1 MQEDIEHRAVTLAMN
16 VSKMTGRTFRN
27 ALAKLLHFLKT
38 KRQQHQ
44 QVKPRGKQSV
54 KKLIGQNQGV
64 TRVDLSHDD
73 DVKQFEHVA
82 RKYGVDYAITKVK
95 GEKPRYLIFFKAR
108 DADALT
114 QAFTEYSRKTVE
126 KEKKPSVL
134 KKLRDLSAVVK
145 GKVLERT
152 REKQRGQ
159 SR

>member
-1 MQEDIEHRAVTLAMN
+1 MQEDIEHRAVTLAIN
-16 VSKMTGRTFRN
+16 AGKMTGRTFRN
-27 ALAKLLHFLKT
+27 ALAKLLHFLKN
-38 KRQQHQ
+38 KHQQHK
-44 QVKPRGKQSV
+44 QVKPQGKQSM

-108 DADALT
+108 DNDVLTAALEEYT
-114 QAFTEYSRKTVE
+114 AQRMRGKDKQALHS
-126 KEKKPSVL
+126 
-134 KKLRDLSAVVK
+134 KLRQPSLA
-145 GKVLERT
+145 GQERAA
-152 REKQRGQ
+152 RKKEV

>member
-1 MQEDIEHRAVTLAMN
+1 MQEDIEHRAVTLAIN
-16 VSKMTGRTFRN
+16 TGKMTGRTFRN
-27 ALAKLLHFLKT
+27 ALAKLLHFLKN

-108 DADALT
+108 DNDALT
-114 QAFTEYSRKTVE
+114 AALEEYTAQRMRGKG
-126 KEKKPSVL
+126 KPSL
-134 KKLRDLSAVVK
+134 HSKLQQPSLA
-145 GKVLERT
+145 GQERAA
-152 REKQRGQ
+152 RQKEV

>member
-1 MQEDIEHRAVTLAMN
+1 MQEDIEHRAVTLAIN
-16 VSKMTGRTFRN
+16 AGKMTGRTFRN
-27 ALAKLLHFLKT
+27 ALAKLLHFLKNEH
-38 KRQQHQ
+38 QQHK

-108 DADALT
+108 DNDALT
-114 QAFTEYSRKTVE
+114 AALEEYTAQRMRGKDKQALHSKLQQPSLAGQERVARQKEVSR
-126 KEKKPSVL
+126 
-134 KKLRDLSAVVK
+134 
-145 GKVLERT
+145 
-152 REKQRGQ
+152 
-159 SR
+159 

>member
-1 MQEDIEHRAVTLAMN
+1 MQEDIEHRAVTLAIN
-16 VSKMTGRTFRN
+16 AGKMTGRTFRN
-27 ALAKLLHFLKT
+27 ALAKLLHFLKN
-38 KRQQHQ
+38 KHQQHQ

-64 TRVDLSHDD
+64 SRVDLSHDD

-108 DADALT
+108 DNDALMAALEEYT
-114 QAFTEYSRKTVE
+114 AQRMRGKDKQALHS
-126 KEKKPSVL
+126 
-134 KKLRDLSAVVK
+134 KLRQPSLA
-145 GKVLERT
+145 GQERAA
-152 REKQRGQ
+152 RQKEV

>member
-1 MQEDIEHRAVTLAMN
+1 MQEDIEHRAVTLAIN
-16 VSKMTGRTFRN
+16 TGKMTGRTFRN
-27 ALAKLLHFLKT
+27 ALAKLLHFLKN
-38 KRQQHQ
+38 KHQQHQ

-64 TRVDLSHDD
+64 SRVDLSHDD

-108 DADALT
+108 DNDALMAALEDYT
-114 QAFTEYSRKTVE
+114 AQRMRGKDKQALHS
-126 KEKKPSVL
+126 
-134 KKLRDLSAVVK
+134 KLRQPSLA
-145 GKVLERT
+145 GQERAA
-152 REKQRGQ
+152 RQKEV

>member
-1 MQEDIEHRAVTLAMN
+1 MQEDIEHRAVTLAIN
-16 VSKMTGRTFRN
+16 AGKMTGRTFRN
-27 ALAKLLHFLKT
+27 ALAKLLHFLKN
-38 KRQQHQ
+38 KHQQHK

-64 TRVDLSHDD
+64 TRVDSSHDD

-108 DADALT
+108 DNDALT
-114 QAFTEYSRKTVE
+114 AALEEYTAQRVRGRDKQALHS
-126 KEKKPSVL
+126 
-134 KKLRDLSAVVK
+134 KLRQPSLA
-145 GKVLERT
+145 GQERAA
-152 REKQRGQ
+152 RQKEV

>member
-1 MQEDIEHRAVTLAMN
+1 MQEDIEHRAVTLAIN
-16 VSKMTGRTFRN
+16 TGKMTGRTFRN
-27 ALAKLLHFLKT
+27 ALAKLLHFLKN
-38 KRQQHQ
+38 KHQQHK

-64 TRVDLSHDD
+64 SRVDLSHDD

-108 DADALT
+108 DNDALT
-114 QAFTEYSRKTVE
+114 AALEEYTVQRVRGKDKQALHS
-126 KEKKPSVL
+126 
-134 KKLRDLSAVVK
+134 KLRQPSLA
-145 GKVLERT
+145 GQERAA
-152 REKQRGQ
+152 RKKEV

>member
-1 MQEDIEHRAVTLAMN
+1 MQEDIEHRAVTLAIN
-16 VSKMTGRTFRN
+16 TSKMTGRTFRN
-27 ALAKLLHFLKT
+27 ALAKLLHFLKN

-108 DADALT
+108 DNDVLTAALE
-114 QAFTEYSRKTVE
+114 EYTAQRVRGKDKSSLHSKLQQTSLAGQERVARQKEVSR
-126 KEKKPSVL
+126 
-134 KKLRDLSAVVK
+134 
-145 GKVLERT
+145 
-152 REKQRGQ
+152 
-159 SR
+159 

>member
-27 ALAKLLHFLKT
+27 ALAKLLHFLKN
-38 KRQQHQ
+38 KRQQHK

-64 TRVDLSHDD
+64 SRVDLSHDD

-108 DADALT
+108 DNDALT
-114 QAFTEYSRKTVE
+114 AALEEYTAQRMRGKDKQALQS
-126 KEKKPSVL
+126 
-134 KKLRDLSAVVK
+134 KLRQPSLA
-145 GKVLERT
+145 GQERAA
-152 REKQRGQ
+152 RQKEV

>member
-1 MQEDIEHRAVTLAMN
+1 MQEDIEHRAVTLAIN
-16 VSKMTGRTFRN
+16 TGKMTGRTFRN
-27 ALAKLLHFLKT
+27 ALAKLLHFLKN
-38 KRQQHQ
+38 KHQQHK

-64 TRVDLSHDD
+64 SRVDLSHDD

-108 DADALT
+108 DNDALT
-114 QAFTEYSRKTVE
+114 AALEEYTVQRVRGKDKQALHS
-126 KEKKPSVL
+126 
-134 KKLRDLSAVVK
+134 KLRQPSLA
-145 GKVLERT
+145 GQERVA
-152 REKQRGQ
+152 RQKEV

>member
-1 MQEDIEHRAVTLAMN
+1 MQEEIEHRAVTLAIN
-16 VSKMTGRTFRN
+16 AGKMTGRTFRN
-27 ALAKLLHFLKT
+27 ALVKLLHFLKS

-44 QVKPRGKQSV
+44 QVKSRGKQSV

-108 DADALT
+108 DNDALT
-114 QAFTEYSRKTVE
+114 AALEEYTAQRVRGRDKQALHS
-126 KEKKPSVL
+126 
-134 KKLRDLSAVVK
+134 KLRQPSLA
-145 GKVLERT
+145 GQERAA
-152 REKQRGQ
+152 RQKEV

>member
-27 ALAKLLHFLKT
+27 ALTKLLHFLKN
-38 KRQQHQ
+38 KRQQHK
-44 QVKPRGKQSV
+44 QVKPCGKQSL

-64 TRVDLSHDD
+64 SRVDLTHDD

-108 DADALT
+108 DNDALT
-114 QAFTEYSRKTVE
+114 AALEEYTAQRMRGRDKQALHSKLQQPSLAGQERVARQKEVSR
-126 KEKKPSVL
+126 
-134 KKLRDLSAVVK
+134 
-145 GKVLERT
+145 
-152 REKQRGQ
+152 
-159 SR
+159 

>member
-27 ALAKLLHFLKT
+27 ALAKLLHFLKN
-38 KRQQHQ
+38 KHQQHK
-44 QVKPRGKQSV
+44 QVKPCGKQSV

-64 TRVDLSHDD
+64 SRVDLSHDD

-108 DADALT
+108 DNDALT
-114 QAFTEYSRKTVE
+114 AALEEYTVQRVRGKDKQALHS
-126 KEKKPSVL
+126 
-134 KKLRDLSAVVK
+134 KLRQPSLA
-145 GKVLERT
+145 GQERAT
-152 REKQRGQ
+152 RQKEVCR
-159 SR
+159 

>member
-1 MQEDIEHRAVTLAMN
+1 MQEDIEHRAVTLAIN
-16 VSKMTGRTFRN
+16 AGKMTGRTFRN
-27 ALAKLLHFLKT
+27 ALAKLLHFLKN
-38 KRQQHQ
+38 KHQQHK

-108 DADALT
+108 DNDALT
-114 QAFTEYSRKTVE
+114 AALEEYTAQRVRGRDKQALHS
-126 KEKKPSVL
+126 
-134 KKLRDLSAVVK
+134 KLRQPSLA
-145 GKVLERT
+145 GQERVA
-152 REKQRGQ
+152 RQKEV

>member
-27 ALAKLLHFLKT
+27 ALAKLLHFLKN
-38 KRQQHQ
+38 KHQQHQ

-64 TRVDLSHDD
+64 SRVDLSHDD

-108 DADALT
+108 DNDALT
-114 QAFTEYSRKTVE
+114 AALEEYTVQRVRGKDKQALHS
-126 KEKKPSVL
+126 
-134 KKLRDLSAVVK
+134 KLRQPSLA
-145 GKVLERT
+145 GQERAA
-152 REKQRGQ
+152 RQKEV

>member
-27 ALAKLLHFLKT
+27 ALVKLLHFLKN
-38 KRQQHQ
+38 KHQQHK
-44 QVKPRGKQSV
+44 QVKPCGKQSV

-108 DADALT
+108 DNDALT
-114 QAFTEYSRKTVE
+114 AALEEYTAQRMRGKDKQALHSKLQQPSLAGQERAARQKEVSR
-126 KEKKPSVL
+126 
-134 KKLRDLSAVVK
+134 
-145 GKVLERT
+145 
-152 REKQRGQ
+152 
-159 SR
+159 

>member
-1 MQEDIEHRAVTLAMN
+1 MQEDIEHRAVTLAIN
-16 VSKMTGRTFRN
+16 TGKMTGRTFRN
-27 ALAKLLHFLKT
+27 ALAKLLHFLKN
-38 KRQQHQ
+38 KHQQHK

-108 DADALT
+108 DNDALT
-114 QAFTEYSRKTVE
+114 AALEEYTAQRMRG
-126 KEKKPSVL
+126 KEKQALHS
-134 KKLRDLSAVVK
+134 KLRQPSLA
-145 GKVLERT
+145 GQERVA
-152 REKQRGQ
+152 RQKEV

>member
-16 VSKMTGRTFRN
+16 VSKLTGRTFRN
-27 ALAKLLHFLKT
+27 ALVKLLHFLKN
-38 KRQQHQ
+38 KHQQHK
-44 QVKPRGKQSV
+44 QVKPCGKQSV

-64 TRVDLSHDD
+64 SRVDLSHDD

-108 DADALT
+108 DNDALT
-114 QAFTEYSRKTVE
+114 AALEEYTVQRVRG
-126 KEKKPSVL
+126 KDKASLHSKLQQPSL
-134 KKLRDLSAVVK
+134 A
-145 GKVLERT
+145 GQERT
-152 REKQRGQ
+152 ARQKEA

>member
-1 MQEDIEHRAVTLAMN
+1 MQEDIEHRTVTLAMN

-27 ALAKLLHFLKT
+27 ALVKLLHFLKN
-38 KRQQHQ
+38 KHQQHK
-44 QVKPRGKQSV
+44 QVKPCGKQSV

-64 TRVDLSHDD
+64 NRVDLSHDD

-108 DADALT
+108 DNDALT
-114 QAFTEYSRKTVE
+114 AALEEYTAQRVRG
-126 KEKKPSVL
+126 KEKPPLHS
-134 KKLRDLSAVVK
+134 KLQQSSLA
-145 GKVLERT
+145 GQERAA
-152 REKQRGQ
+152 RQKEV

>member
-27 ALAKLLHFLKT
+27 ALVKLLHFLKN
-38 KRQQHQ
+38 KHQQHK

-64 TRVDLSHDD
+64 SRVDLSHDD

-108 DADALT
+108 DNDALT
-114 QAFTEYSRKTVE
+114 AALEEYTAQRMRGKDKQALHS
-126 KEKKPSVL
+126 
-134 KKLRDLSAVVK
+134 KLRQPSLA
-145 GKVLERT
+145 GQERAA
-152 REKQRGQ
+152 RQKEV

>member
-1 MQEDIEHRAVTLAMN
+1 MQEDIEHRAVTLAIN
-16 VSKMTGRTFRN
+16 ASKVTGRTFRN
-27 ALAKLLHFLKT
+27 ALAKLLHFLKN
-38 KRQQHQ
+38 KHHQHQ

-64 TRVDLSHDD
+64 SRVDLSHDD

-108 DADALT
+108 DNDALT
-114 QAFTEYSRKTVE
+114 AALEEYTAQRMRGKD
-126 KEKKPSVL
+126 KPSL
-134 KKLRDLSAVVK
+134 HSKLQQPSLT
-145 GKVLERT
+145 GQERVA
-152 REKQRGQ
+152 RQKEV

>member
-27 ALAKLLHFLKT
+27 ALVKLLHFLKS
-38 KRQQHQ
+38 KHK
-44 QVKPRGKQSV
+44 QVKPCGKQSV

-64 TRVDLSHDD
+64 SRVDLSHDD

-108 DADALT
+108 DNDALT
-114 QAFTEYSRKTVE
+114 AALEEYTAQRVRG
-126 KEKKPSVL
+126 KEKPPLHS
-134 KKLRDLSAVVK
+134 KLQQSSLA
-145 GKVLERT
+145 GQERAA
-152 REKQRGQ
+152 RQKEV